1 MSFEIHSEFDAGIN
15 EINMTP
21 LVDVMLVLLIIFIVT
36 IPAVKQAIDID
47 LPDVA
52 NPSAAQDF
60 TTIEISVT
68 ANGDYLIDGEL
79 TDIENLKLKFNE
91 VATIQKELASDHMTL
106 VHIHGDKNAKY
117 DSIAHV
123 MSIAQQNGI
132 NRIGFVMDQ
141 EIKHLGH

>member
-1 MSFEIHSEFDAGIN
+1 MN

-52 NPSAAQDF
+52 SPSTTQAS
-60 TTIEISVT
+60 TTIEISVA
-68 ANGDYLIDGEL
+68 ANGDYFMDGEL
-79 TDIENLKLKFNE
+79 TDLENLKLKFNE
-91 VATIQKELASDHMTL
+91 IGTRQKELTLDQMASI
-106 VHIHGDKNAKY
+106 HIHGDKNARY
-117 DSIAHV
+117 ENVAQV

-141 EIKHLGH
+141 VTNHIDH